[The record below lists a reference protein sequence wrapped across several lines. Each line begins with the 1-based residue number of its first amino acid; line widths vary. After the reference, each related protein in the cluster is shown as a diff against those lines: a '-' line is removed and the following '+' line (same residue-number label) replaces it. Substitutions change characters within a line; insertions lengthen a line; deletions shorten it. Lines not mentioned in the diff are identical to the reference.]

1 MKTKGIVLLIIAVAI
16 VFVATCFAIAFA
28 IGRKVDVVNG
38 SITASGD
45 NLSGVARINDDDLG
59 FVNIEW
65 ILQEKETSAETTTYV
80 ARITAIFTPGKAA
93 IKAGENY
100 GKWGCKSGYLHVLP
114 ACVNNDKITFVSA
127 TPIDIDDETMTFSSQ
142 KGANNPNTYQWSFI
156 YNEKS
161 NETFVLPV
169 VYEFSA
175 NKSVDVTELSLKIGV
190 SMSVCRGFTNRA
202 ITNSIDTANI

>member
-16 VFVATCFAIAFA
+16 VFVATCFAVAFA

-38 SITASGD
+38 SITANGD

-59 FVNIEW
+59 FINIEW

-127 TPIDIDDETMTFSSQ
+127 TPIDNDDVQLTKRRKQSEH
-142 KGANNPNTYQWSFI
+142 
-156 YNEKS
+156 
-161 NETFVLPV
+161 
-169 VYEFSA
+169 
-175 NKSVDVTELSLKIGV
+175 LSMVFYIQRKKQRNLCLARRLRVFRKQE
-190 SMSVCRGFTNRA
+190 R
-202 ITNSIDTANI
+202 